1 MLKFIKSIFSKQSK
15 LNPTQPLN
23 HLGQFVVPQHV
34 AIVMDGNSRWAH
46 LRGQRPAFGHQ
57 KGTMVAK
64 QIVEVA
70 LEAGVQFLT
79 LYAFSSEN
87 WSRPE
92 DEVNELMVLMRA
104 YLTSEV
110 DKLIANGIRLK
121 VIGSR
126 QKLPQD
132 IRELIEE
139 VERKTACC
147 QRLTLI
153 MAISY
158 GGREEI
164 ARAIQSVAKDI
175 KNGVI
180 IPDEITEKAF
190 ASYLDTAFCPDP
202 DLIIRTSG
210 EYRLSNFL
218 CWQAAYSELY
228 FTQTLWPDFSKDEFI
243 DALIDF
249 NKRTRRFGQRS
260 AHEKFA

>member
-1 MLKFIKSIFSKQSK
+1 MLKFIKSIFSKRNKLDPSQS
-15 LNPTQPLN
+15 LNDMVQLM
-23 HLGQFVVPQHV
+23 VPQHV

-46 LRGQRPAFGHQ
+46 LREQKPAFGHQ
-57 KGTMVAK
+57 KGAMVAK
-64 QIVEVA
+64 QIVEAA
-70 LEAGVQFLT
+70 LEAGVQYLT

-92 DEVNELMVLMRA
+92 DEVYELMVLMRT

-110 DKLIANGIRLK
+110 DKLITNDIRLK

-132 IRELIEE
+132 IHQLIEV
-139 VERKTACC
+139 VEKKTAHC

-164 ARAIQSVAKDI
+164 VRAIKALGSDI
-175 KNGVI
+175 KNGI
-180 IPDEITEKAF
+180 IELDEVTEAAF
-190 ASYLDTAFCPDP
+190 ASYLDTADVPDP

-210 EYRLSNFL
+210 EHRLSNFL
-218 CWQAAYSELY
+218 CWQVAYSEFY
-228 FTQTLWPDFSKDEFI
+228 FTQTLWPDFSKNEFI

-249 NKRTRRFGQRS
+249 NKRSRRFGQRL